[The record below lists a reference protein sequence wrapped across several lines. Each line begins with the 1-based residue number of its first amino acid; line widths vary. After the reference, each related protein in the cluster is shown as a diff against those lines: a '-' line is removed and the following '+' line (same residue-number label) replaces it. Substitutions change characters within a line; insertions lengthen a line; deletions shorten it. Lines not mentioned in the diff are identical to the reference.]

1 MPIFRELWGW
11 ALFVA
16 LATASLAVAIAKT
29 GRGGDILED
38 LIAVG
43 HRVEPLWVGSAILSY
58 TITEGVTMLAEAFKR
73 KQYAAGRAAGKVE
86 GEAEG
91 EAKGEAKTLSAIK
104 EVASKRDWATED
116 VQRMIDDVQEVMRR
130 NGRDTP

>member
-58 TITEGVTMLAEAFKR
+58 TITEGVAMLAESFKR
-73 KQYAAGRAAGKVE
+73 KQYAAGKAE
-86 GEAEG
+86 GEAE
-91 EAKGEAKTLSAIK
+91 GEAKTLSAIK
-104 EVASKRDWATED
+104 EVASKHDWATED

>member
-38 LIAVG
+38 LIEVG

-73 KQYAAGRAAGKVE
+73 KQYAAGKAEGRVE

-91 EAKGEAKTLSAIK
+91 EAKTLSAVK